1 MNAEERLARSEGI
14 EMACWLTPLPDLDSK
29 LLFKVLTE
37 VEPIRDSMVITGNAF
52 ETDESILPDLG
63 PLSSLGKWEAVA
75 ATMDKKV
82 QLLSGFEPTV
92 TDFDEIIW
100 QNYAYK
106 FSTMP
111 FLLSKTTQ
119 RREISISSL
128 SLSEIIDAIEDMILA
143 VATENTFNAIIDSIK
158 KMFQVAIESE
168 GSEEKTFY
176 TQQGIISG
184 KSSLLYVG
192 YLRATVEMTYK
203 SGEAYESLTQKIII
217 DNFSG
222 SLDFEKCKRDSRT
235 LLSWDGSDINE
246 WMQNTS
252 SANSLPNNSPA
263 WKTSV

>member
-1 MNAEERLARSEGI
+1 M
-14 EMACWLTPLPDLDSK
+14 
-29 LLFKVLTE
+29 
-37 VEPIRDSMVITGNAF
+37 
-52 ETDESILPDLG
+52 G
-63 PLSSLGKWEAVA
+63 PLRSLENWQSVA
-75 ATMDKKV
+75 AVIERKIQ
-82 QLLSGFEPTV
+82 QLSSFEPTNKV
-92 TDFDEIIW
+92 FDEITW

-106 FSTMP
+106 FTTMP

-119 RREISISSL
+119 RREVNISSL
-128 SLSEIIDAIEDMILA
+128 SLSKAIDAVEDIILAIATQNTYLA
-143 VATENTFNAIIDSIK
+143 VATSFKKIGQLALENQGATQKDN
-158 KMFQVAIESE
+158 FQ
-168 GSEEKTFY
+168 
-176 TQQGIISG
+176 QQGVLSV

-222 SLDFEKCKRDSRT
+222 SLDFEKCKRDSKT